1 MLGLAGGSVQAAPDP
16 VERADAIV
24 RRAMAEQHIPGLQ
37 IAVVKDG
44 KIVMS
49 RAYGVADLTK
59 QTPVTPGTVFPINS
73 ITKAFTGVA
82 AMREVEAGRLDL
94 AKPIGSYVEGLPE
107 AWRGIEVRRLLSHTS
122 GLPDFDDS
130 DGDAKAAWAITVAK
144 PIRFPP
150 GQRFEYNQ
158 TNYALVQMAINGL
171 RGRAPDATL
180 AGEQIALAN
189 MTHTGFGD
197 ARDAGPERVT
207 SYGYRK
213 ATPDQPNVRI
223 EIFSPMH
230 RAAAGMITTA
240 NDVARWMIAL
250 EGDVLLKPAT
260 KQVMWTP
267 VTYTDGKVGQWGMG
281 WLVMDRPA
289 HRAVAM
295 TGGSRS
301 AMYLYPDDKVGVV
314 VLTNLGG
321 SAPEDLVD
329 EIAQGFIPG
338 MTLTGV
344 SALRATL
351 AGQEK
356 ADPAA
361 TVTAFRK
368 ANPGFKAD
376 EHELNDWGYR
386 LMAFGKP
393 RSALAVLKLTADL
406 NPTSGNAFDS
416 LGEAYAANSDTTS
429 AITAYERSLLLDPT
443 NKNAVQW
450 LEKLKSRPA
459 RVVTYQCSPSVK
471 QTFASRFRLCSLV
484 VERARSN
491 RVRHRYR
498 GSSV

>member
-1 MLGLAGGSVQAAPDP
+1 MRALGLGLLILSLAATAQAAPDP

-37 IAVVKDG
+37 IAVIKDG

-49 RAYGVADLTK
+49 RAYGVADLAK
-59 QTPVTPGTVFPINS
+59 QTPVTPGTIFPLNS

-94 AKPIGSYVEGLPE
+94 SKPIGGYVADLPG
-107 AWRGIEVRRLLSHTS
+107 AWRDIEVRRLLSHTS

-130 DGDAKAAWAITVAK
+130 DGDGAAAWAKTLAK

-180 AGEQIALAN
+180 AGEQIALAG
-189 MTHTGFGD
+189 MSRTGFGD

-213 ATPDQPNVRI
+213 ATPDQPVVRT

-230 RAAAGMITTA
+230 RAAAGMVTTA
-240 NDVARWMIAL
+240 SDVARWMIAL
-250 EGDVLLKPAT
+250 QGDTLLKPAT
-260 KQVMWTP
+260 KQAMWTP
-267 VTYTDGKVGQWGMG
+267 VSYSDGKIGQWGMG
-281 WLVMDRPA
+281 WLVLDRPT

-301 AMYLYPDDKVGVV
+301 AVYLYPDDKVGVV
-314 VLTNLGG
+314 LLTNLGG
-321 SAPEDLVD
+321 STPEDLVD

-344 SALRATL
+344 AALRVALT
-351 AGQEK
+351 GQER

-361 TVTAFRK
+361 TVAAFRK
-368 ANPGFKAD
+368 ANPGFAAD

-393 RSALAVLKLTADL
+393 RSALAVLKLTADFY
-406 NPTSGNAFDS
+406 PASGNAFDS
-416 LGEAYAANSDTTS
+416 LGEAYAANGDTTS
-429 AITAYERSLLLDPT
+429 AIVAYERSLALDPA

-450 LEKLKSRPA
+450 LERLK
-459 RVVTYQCSPSVK
+459 K
-471 QTFASRFRLCSLV
+471 QP
-484 VERARSN
+484 
-491 RVRHRYR
+491 
-498 GSSV
+498 G

>member
-1 MLGLAGGSVQAAPDP
+1 MRALSLGMLILGLAAGSVQAAPDP

-24 RRAMAEQHIPGLQ
+24 RRAMAEQYIPGLQ

-49 RAYGVADLTK
+49 RAYGVADLTR

-94 AKPIGSYVEGLPE
+94 SKPIGGYVADLPE
-107 AWRGIEVRRLLSHTS
+107 AWRGIQVRRLLSHTS
-122 GLPDFDDS
+122 GLPDFKDD
-130 DGDAKAAWAITVAK
+130 DGDGAAAWTATVAK
-144 PIRFPP
+144 PIRFQP

-171 RGRAPDATL
+171 RGRPRDATL
-180 AGEQIALAN
+180 AAEQFTLAG
-189 MTHTGFGD
+189 MAHSGFGD
-197 ARDAGPERVT
+197 TRDQDPNRVT
-207 SYGYRK
+207 SYGYRQ
-213 ATPDQPNVRI
+213 AAPDQPTART
-223 EIFSPMH
+223 EIFSPLH
-230 RAAAGMITTA
+230 RAAAGMTSTA
-240 NDVARWMIAL
+240 GDMAKWLIAL
-250 EGDVLLKPAT
+250 QDGKLLKPAT
-260 KQVMWTP
+260 RAAMWTP
-267 VTYTDGKVGQWGMG
+267 VAFNDGKKGQWGMG

-314 VLTNLGG
+314 ILTNLAG
-321 SAPEDLVD
+321 STPEDLVD

-344 SALRATL
+344 AALREALT
-351 AGQEK
+351 GQER
-356 ADPAA
+356 ADPAV
-361 TVTAFRK
+361 TVAAFRK

-386 LMAFGKP
+386 LLGFGKP

-406 NPTSGNAFDS
+406 YPASGNAFDS
-416 LGEAYAANSDTTS
+416 LGEAYAANGDTAS
-429 AITAYERSLLLDPT
+429 AIVAYDKSLALDPA

-450 LEKLKSRPA
+450 LEKLKK
-459 RVVTYQCSPSVK
+459 SP
-471 QTFASRFRLCSLV
+471 
-484 VERARSN
+484 
-491 RVRHRYR
+491 
-498 GSSV
+498 G